1 MTSDEILNR
10 VREVLK
16 DVLDDTALEVGAR
29 TVASDVDG
37 WDSLN
42 HVRIMISIEK
52 AFGIRFSA
60 AETKKL
66 ANVGELVKLIDAK
79 KSGASR

>member
-10 VREVLK
+10 VREILK
-16 DVLDDTALEVGAR
+16 DVLDDDALEVGAR